1 MKTRIPAILSMA
13 VFAILAGCTT
23 SDVIMTG
30 QARSPVSL
38 ESVKMYLRPPEK
50 FESIGLVTASSNST
64 PLRRKNKQSA
74 LTELRTKAA
83 ALGANGILLLE
94 DDGSVAV
101 VGTVT
106 VLPGS
111 SVGIA
116 SSGRGTLV
124 EVKGEAIY
132 VQAE

>member
-1 MKTRIPAILSMA
+1 MFIT
-13 VFAILAGCTT
+13 FAIGFAGCTT

-30 QARSPVSL
+30 TARSPVSPD
-38 ESVKMYLRPPEK
+38 SIKMYLRPPEK

-64 PLRRKNKQSA
+64 PIRSKNKQSA
-74 LTELRTKAA
+74 LTELRKKAA
-83 ALGANGILLLE
+83 TLGANGILLIQ
-94 DDGSVAV
+94 DDGSVGS
-101 VGTVT
+101 VGTVI

-116 SSGRGTLV
+116 TSGRGTLV

-132 VQAE
+132 VQLGGF